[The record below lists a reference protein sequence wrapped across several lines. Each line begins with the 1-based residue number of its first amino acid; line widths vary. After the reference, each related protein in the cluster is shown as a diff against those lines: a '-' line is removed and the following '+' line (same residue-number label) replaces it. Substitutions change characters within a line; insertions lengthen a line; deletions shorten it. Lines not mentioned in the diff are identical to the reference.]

1 MAPYSFIPIG
11 FDCSMSSLILF
22 NKPYGV
28 ISQFSPGSSG
38 DQNRPTLAQY
48 IKLPN
53 VYPAGRLDHDSE
65 GLLLLTDDGQ
75 VQHHI
80 AHPAHKL
87 PKTYWVQVEGA
98 PNSYALTK
106 LRQGVELN
114 DGITLPAEARLI
126 PTPKL
131 WERDPPIRSRVN
143 IPTQWI
149 EIVITE
155 GKNRQIR
162 RMTAA
167 VGHPTLRLVRVKIGN
182 WTLEGIAPGE
192 YKATTVNL
200 PKSAIAEA
208 PRNRN
213 NRPNRGQTS
222 KPSSGEQTKD
232 GQPRS
237 SRNNSNGPAG
247 DNKPR
252 PRKPGGPR
260 PAASKTSAPKTAPNP
275 KIATKV
281 IVKPSRSKPTE

>member
-1 MAPYSFIPIG
+1 
-11 FDCSMSSLILF
+11 MSSLILF
-22 NKPYGV
+22 NKPFGV
-28 ISQFSPGSSG
+28 ISQFTAGSTG

-192 YKATTVNL
+192 YKTTTVNL
-200 PKSAIAEA
+200 PKSAMAEM
-208 PRNRN
+208 PRSRN
-213 NRPNRGQTS
+213 GKPVRGDRKPTEKDSKERSSAQRKPQDQKRGENQRPRTPSANKAGNPQQHRPNKSTP
-222 KPSSGEQTKD
+222 K
-232 GQPRS
+232 
-237 SRNNSNGPAG
+237 
-247 DNKPR
+247 
-252 PRKPGGPR
+252 
-260 PAASKTSAPKTAPNP
+260 PAANP
-275 KIATKV
+275 KVTTKV
-281 IVKPSRSKPTE
+281 IVKPSRKPAE

>member
-1 MAPYSFIPIG
+1 MA
-11 FDCSMSSLILF
+11 SLILF
-22 NKPYGV
+22 NKPFGV
-28 ISQFSPGSSG
+28 LSQFTTEE
-38 DQNRPTLAQY
+38 NRPTLKEY
-48 IKLPN
+48 IKIPH

-126 PTPKL
+126 AAPKL
-131 WERDPPIRSRVN
+131 WERDPPIRSRQN

-182 WTLEGIAPGE
+182 WTLEGIEPGKYKVETINLPANAPG
-192 YKATTVNL
+192 ARVNR
-200 PKSAIAEA
+200 P
-208 PRNRN
+208 N
-213 NRPNRGQTS
+213 NRPNSDRPANNHSRNADQKTSGQKTDANPRPKTTAPKKS
-222 KPSSGEQTKD
+222 EKPAEKKATVIIQKPK
-232 GQPRS
+232 PRS
-237 SRNNSNGPAG
+237 L
-247 DNKPR
+247 
-252 PRKPGGPR
+252 
-260 PAASKTSAPKTAPNP
+260 
-275 KIATKV
+275 
-281 IVKPSRSKPTE
+281 

>member
-1 MAPYSFIPIG
+1 
-11 FDCSMSSLILF
+11 MSSLILF
-22 NKPYGV
+22 NKPFGV
-28 ISQFSPGSSG
+28 ISQFSAGTSG

-75 VQHHI
+75 LQHHI
-80 AHPAHKL
+80 AHPAHKQ

-167 VGHPTLRLVRVKIGN
+167 VGHPTLRLVRVKIGS

-200 PKSAIAEA
+200 PKSALAET

-213 NRPNRGQTS
+213 NRPTQGQER
-222 KPSSGEQTKD
+222 KPSSPGDKTKQGD
-232 GQPRS
+232 GQRRPPHDNASGEKHRTKS
-237 SRNNSNGPAG
+237 SARKPNP
-247 DNKPR
+247 NKPV
-252 PRKPGGPR
+252 
-260 PAASKTSAPKTAPNP
+260 APKPTV
-275 KIATKV
+275 ATKV
-281 IVKPSRSKPTE
+281 IVKPSRSKPVSD

>member
-1 MAPYSFIPIG
+1 MA
-11 FDCSMSSLILF
+11 SLILF
-22 NKPYGV
+22 NKPFGV
-28 ISQFSPGSSG
+28 LSQFTSEE
-38 DQNRPTLAQY
+38 NRPTLKEY
-48 IKLPN
+48 IKIPH

-80 AHPAHKL
+80 AHPSHKL

-126 PTPKL
+126 AAPKL
-131 WERDPPIRSRVN
+131 WERDPPIRSRQN

-182 WTLEGIAPGE
+182 WTLEGIEPGKHKVETLNLPANAPGA
-192 YKATTVNL
+192 K
-200 PKSAIAEA
+200 P
-208 PRNRN
+208 
-213 NRPNRGQTS
+213 NRPGQTRPTQDQ
-222 KPSSGEQTKD
+222 KMA
-232 GQPRS
+232 GQ
-237 SRNNSNGPAG
+237 
-247 DNKPR
+247 KPR
-252 PRKPGGPR
+252 P
-260 PAASKTSAPKTAPNP
+260 KTAAPKKSEKPAEKKATVIIQKP
-275 KIATKV
+275 K
-281 IVKPSRSKPTE
+281 PRSL